1 MSVITQVQGRLGRFG
16 QLIGSNPALGVY
28 LVLVVMLIGC
38 SLFIPGFATS
48 DNYINILQRSVALSL
63 VAIGQTFVI
72 VGGSLDLSVGQSI
85 SAIAVM
91 TSLIMGGRVEMMI
104 PAVIIALAAG
114 MFIGLINGLIIT
126 QLKVNPFITTLG
138 TSLIIQGVLFSGFDN
153 FAGSVPRDF
162 EFLGYSTVGPV
173 PVGVIF
179 MLLVAAAAFFLIR
192 FTKFGYHLY
201 GMGGSPEVSRLS
213 GVRTN
218 RIMIYAHILA
228 GLGAAL
234 TAIFIVSRLRAGAP
248 WVGQGYELEAISAVV
263 VGGAPLAGG
272 RGGIWGTLAGVLILS
287 ILSNIFNILNVGA
300 FAQDVLRGA
309 ILIGVVAFYTVRM
322 RRQG

>member
-1 MSVITQVQGRLGRFG
+1 
-16 QLIGSNPALGVY
+16 
-28 LVLVVMLIGC
+28 
-38 SLFIPGFATS
+38 
-48 DNYINILQRSVALSL
+48 
-63 VAIGQTFVI
+63 
-72 VGGSLDLSVGQSI
+72 
-85 SAIAVM
+85 
-91 TSLIMGGRVEMMI
+91 
-104 PAVIIALAAG
+104 
-114 MFIGLINGLIIT
+114 
-126 QLKVNPFITTLG
+126 
-138 TSLIIQGVLFSGFDN
+138 
-153 FAGSVPRDF
+153 
-162 EFLGYSTVGPV
+162 
-173 PVGVIF
+173 
-179 MLLVAAAAFFLIR
+179 
-192 FTKFGYHLY
+192 
-201 GMGGSPEVSRLS
+201 
-213 GVRTN
+213 
-218 RIMIYAHILA
+218 MIYAHILA